1 MIMTLKKILFS
12 LLAVASIGTASAT
25 PISVDE
31 AYKTSAVAIVSTGTV
46 FSFLINAGDDFVA
59 GNDTFTSGSLFLRLS
74 DPLKGN
80 ETYTF
85 ILGAEAGAQKFTKNG
100 NNNVNNGNNAV
111 DHEVV
116 LNAHSLASLSE
127 NGFLQVFLKVNNGGN
142 YSFEGA
148 TLQAE
153 GNRVP
158 EPFTLALMGVALAGV
173 GVARRRK

>member
-1 MIMTLKKILFS
+1 MTLKKILLS
-12 LLAVASIGTASAT
+12 LLAVSSIGTAAAT

-31 AYKTSAVAIVSTGTV
+31 AYSTSAVAIVSTGSV

-59 GNDTFTSGSLFLRLS
+59 GVDTLTSGSLFLRLS

-80 ETYTF
+80 EKYTL
-85 ILGAEAGAQKFTKNG
+85 ILGTDAQAQQFTKNG

-116 LNAHSLASLSE
+116 LNAHSLATLSHD
-127 NGFLQVFLKVNNGGN
+127 GFLKVFLKVNAGGN